1 MNRVF
6 KTKWSVAHQGYVVT
20 DEHHASK
27 TKANKS
33 VVALAVASMMML
45 AGSASAAYFEPGFLA
60 TSSGDVTAS
69 QKSWETQEYNN
80 AWGLKSMN
88 ASSAYALGYHGQGV
102 KLGVM
107 DSGALLSHPDFA
119 GGRLSATHVKGE
131 YSQTGDRYPQ
141 NGPNGKDTGHYEA
154 GESFDVTGDFML
166 GKNDS
171 HGTKVSGTMGSDR
184 NGVGSHGV
192 AWGAEI
198 ISGNTGGSDS
208 TNYGPFLDYKFFK
221 DGYDALVKSGVK
233 IINNSFGTN
242 VKQYVI
248 GADGKPKFEPY
259 SVSGIELT
267 TVQDIEYEYFL
278 FKAKYG
284 EKKSFV
290 DAAWEAVNGKDVIQ
304 VFTNG
309 NNNRANPYHRA
320 LYPYF
325 NPEAEAQWIAI
336 AGLEQKKG
344 EPDQYQIKDSFNEA
358 GYAKYWTLAAA
369 GANGYTTAVDP
380 KTGKPTAAA
389 KHFEDGFSSFSGTSM
404 AAPFVSGAFG
414 VLASRYTEMDA
425 KQVREVLLTTAN
437 HKQADGVTDIDGWAN
452 VKGDTPKEGEVS
464 DRMGWGVPDLKKG
477 MYGLGQMLGKFDYNM
492 SAGSLDVWSNDISQV
507 ALEQRERE
515 DIAWLKSVTADGTV
529 DGKVLASKGGDYK
542 LENDKLIAGLE
553 DVQKIDPA
561 KAEEWRQAYFDKRA
575 EVIRDKIKNGL
586 YDGSLVK
593 RGEGTLVM
601 TGDNSYKGTTTVEGG
616 KLLAF
621 AESIGSDEVSVN
633 GGAFGVL
640 SAYDDQFTKKG
651 VLTSKEADAGKLT
664 IKVGAQGALYVDAA
678 SKVTVKAVDLTS
690 KKVVVGL
697 AGADRDTL
705 VAAYKGTRAEVSGSF
720 TVKEGQDVFK
730 DATITKD
737 KTESAFF
744 DVKDPTLSAD
754 NKTINVSMTKKDDV
768 TFATFAKG
776 GNQQS
781 IAQAIEGSNNTLMSD
796 LLTKDAATI
805 TNTYAAI
812 DDDFYVTA
820 RNGLVMNAT
829 AMSRAVVDQA
839 QGMGAGR
846 TAEFDE
852 GRAHVWA
859 TGMGLWGSA
868 DGNTASLDND
878 FTLGMVGAE
887 FNVAPSTKVGAFFGY
902 GSTKLSGAQGS
913 IKGDDKH
920 YGIYGLTDYGNMSFT
935 YGLAYTDQNRDTS
948 RIYAHE
954 GNTHSENASVLQGFA
969 EAGYNFDVASAKV
982 TPYAGL
988 TWARV
993 ETDAVVDH
1001 ALGHAFKTE
1010 GIKDDIQIATVG
1022 VRTALP
1028 FNWGT
1033 LPVSV
1038 KADAGWSHF
1047 LGDNEGAVKVQMGA
1061 DGQFATIEGSDLK
1074 DQFNLGLGLVG
1085 QVSKNAT
1092 VGVNY
1097 VGAWGSDIDT
1107 HGITANLRINF

>member
-1 MNRVF
+1 
-6 KTKWSVAHQGYVVT
+6 
-20 DEHHASK
+20 
-27 TKANKS
+27 
-33 VVALAVASMMML
+33 
-45 AGSASAAYFEPGFLA
+45 
-60 TSSGDVTAS
+60 
-69 QKSWETQEYNN
+69 
-80 AWGLKSMN
+80 
-88 ASSAYALGYHGQGV
+88 
-102 KLGVM
+102 
-107 DSGALLSHPDFA
+107 
-119 GGRLSATHVKGE
+119 
-131 YSQTGDRYPQ
+131 
-141 NGPNGKDTGHYEA
+141 
-154 GESFDVTGDFML
+154 
-166 GKNDS
+166 
-171 HGTKVSGTMGSDR
+171 
-184 NGVGSHGV
+184 
-192 AWGAEI
+192 
-198 ISGNTGGSDS
+198 
-208 TNYGPFLDYKFFK
+208 
-221 DGYDALVKSGVK
+221 
-233 IINNSFGTN
+233 
-242 VKQYVI
+242 
-248 GADGKPKFEPY
+248 
-259 SVSGIELT
+259 
-267 TVQDIEYEYFL
+267 
-278 FKAKYG
+278 
-284 EKKSFV
+284 
-290 DAAWEAVNGKDVIQ
+290 
-304 VFTNG
+304 
-309 NNNRANPYHRA
+309 
-320 LYPYF
+320 
-325 NPEAEAQWIAI
+325 
-336 AGLEQKKG
+336 
-344 EPDQYQIKDSFNEA
+344 
-358 GYAKYWTLAAA
+358 
-369 GANGYTTAVDP
+369 
-380 KTGKPTAAA
+380 
-389 KHFEDGFSSFSGTSM
+389 
-404 AAPFVSGAFG
+404 
-414 VLASRYTEMDA
+414 
-425 KQVREVLLTTAN
+425 
-437 HKQADGVTDIDGWAN
+437 
-452 VKGDTPKEGEVS
+452 
-464 DRMGWGVPDLKKG
+464 
-477 MYGLGQMLGKFDYNM
+477 
-492 SAGSLDVWSNDISQV
+492 
-507 ALEQRERE
+507 
-515 DIAWLKSVTADGTV
+515 
-529 DGKVLASKGGDYK
+529 
-542 LENDKLIAGLE
+542 
-553 DVQKIDPA
+553 
-561 KAEEWRQAYFDKRA
+561 
-575 EVIRDKIKNGL
+575 
-586 YDGSLVK
+586 
-593 RGEGTLVM
+593 M

-705 VAAYKGTRAEVSGSF
+705 VAAYKGNRAEVGGSF
-720 TVKEGQDVFK
+720 TVKEGTDVFK

-754 NKTINVSMTKKDDV
+754 NKTINVSMTKKDGV

-796 LLTKDAATI
+796 LLTKDAASI